1 MRQRQ
6 QKPSSSLSSASLHV
20 LAVLVLLLLL
30 PQDGFSFIITTTA
43 TATATA
49 TTRQMNDKR
58 STSTK
63 LQQQSANTAPPSW
76 EELSDI
82 TKCDEYEQPIAV
94 NGGSYSSHP
103 SFDDDDKKPI
113 LYRERHGWCPY
124 SERVWLALEVLEV
137 DYNTIY
143 IDNIYGRPNWYNG
156 NTPQIKWPDIN
167 GGKIQSESMDLVRE
181 INKRYNGR
189 TGNNIDIDL
198 YPDDIVND
206 VINKINE
213 FDKIFP
219 RCRPSSRAAFLFRYD
234 GETLLKNEFE
244 TVLKKTE
251 ELLAGNNNNNNN
263 KDVGPFFCGSRFT
276 AADIAWVP
284 FLERYAGQLPCLHD
298 GLNPKCQDKYP
309 YLYNWYKAM
318 ETTVP
323 VYGCR
328 IRGDHSSWRKV
339 LTMAGFANAG
349 NVPQLVNNRMDE
361 ITKLECEPIS
371 KEEYKQQQTLWD
383 QYVSSSSSS
392 SSSPSSSPSRRK
404 RKYVSS
410 SPSKEAASVLIRNRE
425 NIIKDIISKKRKS
438 LPTDTHEL
446 DETMRSLAYLLCNID
461 GDNDNDDD
469 IRNYHNNNNNNNNIN
484 VKALASFLDDR
495 MCVPR

>member
-6 QKPSSSLSSASLHV
+6 QKSSSSSSSSLFPRFVGAASFDVSFLSAVHV
-20 LAVLVLLLLL
+20 LAVLVLLLL
-30 PQDGFSFIITTTA
+30 PEDGFSFVITTTTTTTTA
-43 TATATA
+43 T
-49 TTRQMNDKR
+49 TTRQMNEKR
-58 STSTK
+58 TTSTK
-63 LQQQSANTAPPSW
+63 LQRQSTNTAPPSW

-103 SFDDDDKKPI
+103 SFNDDLKPI

-156 NTPQIKWPDIN
+156 NTPQIKWPDN

-181 INKRYNGR
+181 INKRYKTTAGKNV
-189 TGNNIDIDL
+189 DL
-198 YPDDIVND
+198 YPDDIIND

-234 GETLLKNEFE
+234 GEPLWKNEFE
-244 TVLKKTE
+244 TVLKKTD
-251 ELLAGNNNNNNN
+251 ELLADNN
-263 KDVGPFFCGSRFT
+263 DGPFFCGSRFT

-284 FLERYAGQLPCLHD
+284 FLERYAGQLLCLHD

-339 LTMAGFANAG
+339 LTMAGFGNAG
-349 NVPQLVNNRMDE
+349 NVPQLVNDRMDE
-361 ITKLECEPIS
+361 ITKLECKPIS
-371 KEEYKQQQTLWD
+371 KEEYKQQQILWD

-392 SSSPSSSPSRRK
+392 YSSSPSLK

-425 NIIKDIISKKRKS
+425 NIIKDIISKKRKN
-438 LPTDTHEL
+438 LPTEINEL
-446 DETMRSLAYLLCNID
+446 EETMRSLAYILCNIHND
-461 GDNDNDDD
+461 DDDNDN
-469 IRNYHNNNNNNNNIN
+469 IRNNNDNIN
-484 VKALASFLDDR
+484 DNVQALASFLDER